1 MKLTNKLGLPQT
13 FMNIT
18 EKKKYTTTFNRFSVT
33 TLIGPPKPNIL
44 KQEHWD
50 ELEGDV
56 SDRILAML
64 GSGMHLLL
72 EQGQDKLNKVELKL
86 EVPYAEYTISGI
98 IDLMTYRADIE
109 GWDLY
114 DYKVTSAYSAM
125 QEKEDWEIQVN
136 LYRWMAE
143 RMGYRVG
150 DLGIII
156 VCRDWTAWRSK
167 TEENYPK
174 TPVLKIPINKWS
186 DEVVLEYLNE
196 RLSVHAGART
206 NHVMDGTL
214 TDCTPVERWERAKS
228 YAISLSGGRSVYRR
242 FSTFNEAIAF
252 VSSYRT
258 AGGKKD
264 VTINYIPP
272 KNIKCEQYCDVS
284 KFCKQW
290 DEIAKDYKEKTF
302 TFMNDELYDF
312 DLIKEGGHKTMFGS

>member
-13 FMNIT
+13 FINIT
-18 EKKKYTTTFNRFSVT
+18 EKKKYTATFNRFSVT
-33 TLIGPPKPNIL
+33 SLIGAPKPNML

-50 ELEGDV
+50 ELESDV

-72 EQGQDKLNKVELKL
+72 EQGRDKENQVELKL
-86 EVPYAEYTISGI
+86 EVPHGEFTISGI
-98 IDLMTYRADIE
+98 IDLLTFREDLN
-109 GWDLY
+109 GWDIY

-143 RMGYRVG
+143 QKGYTIG

-174 TPVLKIPINKWS
+174 TPVLKIPINKWD
-186 DEVVLEYLNE
+186 DETVLAYLDE
-196 RLSVHAGART
+196 RLKAHSEART
-206 NHVMDGTL
+206 NYVMDSKL
-214 TDCTPVERWERAKS
+214 PDCTSVERWERPKS
-228 YAISLSGGRSVYRR
+228 YAISLSGGRSTYRR
-242 FSTFNEAIAF
+242 FSTFEDAIDF
-252 VSSYRT
+252 VSDYGAKGT
-258 AGGKKD
+258 KKD
-264 VTINYIPP
+264 VTITYNPP
-272 KNIKCEQYCDVS
+272 KNTKCEQYCDAS

-290 DEIAKDYKEKTF
+290 EALSKDYSEKTY
-302 TFMNDELYDF
+302 TFFNNSFYDF
-312 DLIKEGGHKTMFGS
+312 EAIKNCGHEGMFG